1 MKITRH
7 TAKDMRQA
15 LRLVRDQLGP
25 DAVILTSK
33 RTPLGVEVTAAV
45 DFDAARIEAQTP
57 PAATEPRTFRPEEFA
72 PPVPQQGA
80 PARREQDPY
89 TIADSH
95 EDSSYERAQDD
106 VQQSVFARIQAEML
120 NATQVA
126 PPKAV
131 ASATASATTARGRN
145 SEVKAVQSPAPA
157 RAVKSDALY
166 DSQETHDDRGFRN
179 DREVRDLRAP
189 RAAAGSRG
197 VQVRGSEEVHS
208 ALESAIDSYMA
219 AGGPEEDDALLSATV
234 EAANRATSNSNT
246 DGGGEESAMSAE
258 LKAMRRIL
266 ETQMAQLAW
275 NDLTRRAP
283 IHTEI
288 LRELTEVGITQEF
301 AAQIV
306 AQLPP
311 ATDLITSRRLSI
323 SLMATQLNVTGDRW
337 LDKGG
342 RVALIGPTGVG
353 KTTALAKLAVRWV
366 LRHGARSLALISA
379 DSVRI
384 GAHDQMQ
391 ALGQMIDVP
400 VYVAE
405 NLAEIPKLLERLGQP
420 RFVLIDTP
428 GMSQRDA
435 QLTARMTQLAAT
447 GHDGGARL
455 ETALVLSAST
465 QTGAIAETV
474 QRFAP
479 GNPTSVLLT
488 KVDEAASLGGI
499 LSVLAR
505 AALPISYVSEGQ
517 RVPEDLRPARALEL
531 VSRAVQLAKSSG
543 AAADEDLLR
552 RRYGEVAHAFA

>member
-15 LRLVRDQLGP
+15 LKLVREQLGP
-25 DAVILTSK
+25 DAVILTSR
-33 RTPLGVEVTAAV
+33 RTPFGVEVTAAV

-57 PAATEPRTFRPEEFA
+57 PAEPRTFRPEEFA
-72 PPVPQQGA
+72 PPPPADEPA
-80 PARREQDPY
+80 PSRRREDPY
-89 TIADSH
+89 TIADQ
-95 EDSSYERAQDD
+95 YAQAEDD
-106 VQQSVFARIQAEML
+106 VQQSLYARIQAEML
-120 NATQVA
+120 DAKPVA
-126 PPKAV
+126 PRAV
-131 ASATASATTARGRN
+131 TANAGATTARVRN
-145 SEVKAVQSPAPA
+145 SDVKAVPAPA
-157 RAVKSDALY
+157 PTRAVEERRSLP
-166 DSQETHDDRGFRN
+166 T
-179 DREVRDLRAP
+179 AP
-189 RAAAGSRG
+189 APSRPAIEGQARKVAAVAQHTSA
-197 VQVRGSEEVHS
+197 QDEVHS
-208 ALESAIDSYMA
+208 ALESAIDSYMS
-219 AGGPEEDDALLSATV
+219 AGPDLDDEALLN
-234 EAANRATSNSNT
+234 AAVAASNT
-246 DGGGEESAMSAE
+246 DNNPDDGAMSTE

-288 LRELTEVGITQEF
+288 LTGLTEVGLSQEF

-306 AQLPP
+306 AQLP
-311 ATDLITSRRLSI
+311 AGMDITKARRLSI
-323 SLMATQLNVTGDRW
+323 ALISQRLNVTGDRW

-342 RVALIGPTGVG
+342 RIALIGPTGVG

-379 DSVRI
+379 DGVRI

-391 ALGQMIDVP
+391 ALGQMLDVP
-400 VYVAE
+400 VYIADSF
-405 NLAEIPKLLERLGQP
+405 AEIPNVLEELGPQRL
-420 RFVLIDTP
+420 VLIDTP

-435 QLTARMTQLAAT
+435 QLPARMAQLAAA
-447 GHDGGARL
+447 GHGI

-465 QTGAIAETV
+465 QAGAIEETV
-474 QRFAP
+474 KRYAP

-488 KVDEAASLGGI
+488 KVDEAASLGGV

-505 AALPISYVSEGQ
+505 TEMPIAYVSEGQ

-531 VSRAVQLAKSSG
+531 VSRAVQLARATG

-552 RRYGEVAHAFA
+552 RRYGDVAHALA